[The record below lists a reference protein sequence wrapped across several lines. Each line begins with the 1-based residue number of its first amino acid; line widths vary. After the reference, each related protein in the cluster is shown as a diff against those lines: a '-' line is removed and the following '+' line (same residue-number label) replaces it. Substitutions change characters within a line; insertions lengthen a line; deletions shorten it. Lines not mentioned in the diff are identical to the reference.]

1 MKVTVSGFAPG
12 MLEGARK
19 GNLNFAQILGYDR
32 VDDHLVINKKEAE
45 IVRTIFRMYTEQG
58 KGFRRIAQ
66 ELNGL
71 GYRSKNGKK
80 FSHNSV
86 GDIISNSKYYG
97 NLTRNRMCRSKL
109 LKQKSV
115 GIRPS
120 NEWISHDYM
129 DIVDGKPW
137 TKIPPL
143 ITKEQW
149 LKAQQIRD
157 SRAGDSRGKYK
168 GKGKFSGIIH
178 CKCGCNYIQ
187 NSYKDK
193 QGKTHTYLCCI

>member
-1 MKVTVSGFAPG
+1 
-12 MLEGARK
+12 MLEGAKK
-19 GNLNFAQILGYDR
+19 GNLNFAQILGYNK
-32 VDDHLVINKKEAE
+32 VGDHLEINEKEAE
-45 IVRTIFRMYTEQG
+45 IVRTIFRMYTEEG
-58 KGFRRIAQ
+58 KGFRKISQ
-66 ELNGL
+66 ELNKL

-120 NEWISHDYM
+120 NEWIQHNYG
-129 DIVDGKPW
+129 DIINGVEW
-137 TKIPPL
+137 RKIPPL

-149 LKAQQIRD
+149 LKAQQ
-157 SRAGDSRGKYK
+157 K
-168 GKGKFSGIIH
+168 
-178 CKCGCNYIQ
+178 
-187 NSYKDK
+187 
-193 QGKTHTYLCCI
+193 